1 MATSAIPAAAGPV
14 HLAGPKR
21 KLEEGDGAFAL
32 CYLTSHTVRAGPHVV
47 GLVLRAVVE
56 VSPFAGIQKNLVM
69 REAKIFSDSV
79 LNPAKCSRVLTR
91 VLYLITQGE
100 TFNSDESTE
109 LFFAVTKLFQSQD
122 VCLTQRERERR
133 EEEEE
138 E

>member
-1 MATSAIPAAAGPV
+1 MVCALLLPALPTAIPS
-14 HLAGPKR
+14 HLV
-21 KLEEGDGAFAL
+21 AL
-32 CYLTSHTVRAGPHVV
+32 TV
-47 GLVLRAVVE
+47 VLLYSVVE

-79 LNPAKCSRVLTR
+79 LNPTRCSRVLTR

-122 VCLTQRERERR
+122 VCIGYRSI
-133 EEEEE
+133 
-138 E
+138 